1 MTDKP
6 SRIMKRRLNLWINLV
21 IIALVAYIIICIF
34 KVSVTE
40 SKKWQ
45 ELANSQQLKSTVVPA
60 SRGTIYDTNDQ
71 VLAQSA
77 TVYTVYCDPQ
87 MLWNDYLDKKDE
99 RLQELQKL
107 VADEDDADKR
117 AGYQKKLDKAKSTDD
132 SFADLVEFLA
142 STLEMDT
149 TKIEKFCTDKGS
161 RYVIIKKNVEKTT
174 ADKIEDY
181 LSEEGL
187 DGIRCDPSTKRF
199 YPQNELASNVIG
211 HLSYDGDGIYGLESY
226 YDDYLSG
233 IDGRV
238 VTATARNGTEI
249 PVSYTHLTLPTIA

>member
-107 VADEDDADKR
+107 VANEDDADKR
-117 AGYQKKLDKAKSTDD
+117 AGYQKSWT
-132 SFADLVEFLA
+132 
-142 STLEMDT
+142 
-149 TKIEKFCTDKGS
+149 
-161 RYVIIKKNVEKTT
+161 R
-174 ADKIEDY
+174 
-181 LSEEGL
+181 
-187 DGIRCDPSTKRF
+187 
-199 YPQNELASNVIG
+199 Q
-211 HLSYDGDGIYGLESY
+211 
-226 YDDYLSG
+226 
-233 IDGRV
+233 IDR
-238 VTATARNGTEI
+238 
-249 PVSYTHLTLPTIA
+249 

>member
-107 VADEDDADKR
+107 VADED
-117 AGYQKKLDKAKSTDD
+117 GT
-132 SFADLVEFLA
+132 
-142 STLEMDT
+142 
-149 TKIEKFCTDKGS
+149 
-161 RYVIIKKNVEKTT
+161 
-174 ADKIEDY
+174 
-181 LSEEGL
+181 
-187 DGIRCDPSTKRF
+187 
-199 YPQNELASNVIG
+199 
-211 HLSYDGDGIYGLESY
+211 
-226 YDDYLSG
+226 SG
-233 IDGRV
+233 V
-238 VTATARNGTEI
+238 NT
-249 PVSYTHLTLPTIA
+249 